1 MQDNGIALY
10 RRFLDGDKGGLEELI
25 ALYQHG
31 LLRFIY
37 GYVRDTGVAEDIMQ
51 EVFVEIY
58 CRRSF
63 KEQSDVAFKTYL
75 YTIARNKSLNAIKKR
90 KRKREL
96 SLDALMEKNATLGE
110 RETEEAFT
118 LAYGQRPDEKLE
130 KSERDK
136 ALYTAIRRLKA
147 EYQEVL
153 MLRYFEDLSPERIAK
168 ITKRKVKQVYN
179 LLARGKTALKAE
191 LLAEEVDYEND

>member
-25 ALYQHG
+25 ALYQHE

-37 GYVRDTGVAEDIMQ
+37 GYVRDTGVAEDVMQ

-63 KEQSDVAFKTYL
+63 KEHSGVAFKTYL

-90 KRKREL
+90 KRKKEL
-96 SLDALMEKNATLGE
+96 SLDALMEKNATLGDS
-110 RETEEAFT
+110 ETDEAFT
-118 LAYGQRPDEKLE
+118 LTYGQRPDNLLE
-130 KSERDK
+130 KTERDK
-136 ALYTAIRRLKA
+136 ALYTAISRLKA
-147 EYQEVL
+147 EYREVL
-153 MLRYFEDLSPERIAK
+153 TLRYFEDLSPERIAK

-191 LLAEEVDYEND
+191 MLAQEVDYEDD

>member
-31 LLRFIY
+31 LLHFIY
-37 GYVRDTGVAEDIMQ
+37 GYLHDVGLAEDVMQ
-51 EVFVEIY
+51 EVFVELY

-63 KEQSDVAFKTYL
+63 KEQSGVAFKTYL
-75 YTIARNKSLNAIKKR
+75 YTIARNKSLNVIKKR
-90 KRKREL
+90 KRKKEV
-96 SLDALMEKNATLGE
+96 SLDSLMEKNATLSDT
-110 RETEEAFT
+110 ETDEPLS
-118 LAYGQRPDEKLE
+118 LAYGQRPDDKLE
-130 KSERDK
+130 TNERDK
-136 ALYTAIRRLKA
+136 ALHEAIAKLKTDYR
-147 EYQEVL
+147 EIL
-153 MLRYFEDLSPERIAK
+153 TLRYFEDLPPEQIAK

-191 LLAEEVDYEND
+191 LLAQGVGYEND

>member
-1 MQDNGIALY
+1 MQDNGITLY

-25 ALYQHG
+25 TLYQHG

-37 GYVRDTGVAEDIMQ
+37 GYVNDIGLAEDVMQ

-75 YTIARNKSLNAIKKR
+75 YTIARNKSLNVIKKR
-90 KRKREL
+90 KRKKEL
-96 SLDALMEKNATLGE
+96 SLEALMEKNATLSDT
-110 RETEEAFT
+110 ETAEPLAFS
-118 LAYGQRPDEKLE
+118 YGQRPDDKLE
-130 KSERDK
+130 QSERDK
-136 ALYTAIRRLKA
+136 TLREAISKLKTD
-147 EYQEVL
+147 YQEIL
-153 MLRYFEDLSPERIAK
+153 TLRYFEDLPPERIAK

-191 LLAEEVDYEND
+191 LLAQGVGYEDD

>member
-1 MQDNGIALY
+1 MQDNGIVLY

-25 ALYQHG
+25 TLYQHG

-37 GYVRDTGVAEDIMQ
+37 GYVRDTGLAEDILQ
-51 EVFVEIY
+51 EVFVELY

-63 KEQSDVAFKTYL
+63 KEQSDAAFKTYL

-96 SLDALMEKNATLGE
+96 SLETLMEKNAALGE
-110 RETEEAFT
+110 GEPDEEKAFT
-118 LAYGQRPDEKLE
+118 YGERADEQLE
-130 KSERDK
+130 RSEQAK
-136 ALYTAIRRLKA
+136 ALHAAISRLK
-147 EYQEVL
+147 EDYREVL
-153 MLRYFEDLSPERIAK
+153 ILRYFEDLSPEVIAK

-179 LLARGKTALKAE
+179 LLARGKAALKDA
-191 LLAEEVDYEND
+191 LLSEGVRDEDI

>member
-1 MQDNGIALY
+1 MQDNGIVLD

-37 GYVRDTGVAEDIMQ
+37 GYVHDTGVAEDIMQ

-96 SLDALMEKNATLGE
+96 SLDALMEKNATLGDS
-110 RETEEAFT
+110 ETEEEFT
-118 LAYGQRPDEKLE
+118 LAYGQRPDDKLE
-130 KSERDK
+130 KIERDK
-136 ALYTAIRRLKA
+136 ALYTAIRRLKE

-153 MLRYFEDLSPERIAK
+153 TLRYFEGLSPERIAK
-168 ITKRKVKQVYN
+168 ITKLKVKQVYN

-191 LLAEEVDYEND
+191 LLAQEVEYEDD

>member
-25 ALYQHG
+25 TLYQHG

-37 GYVRDTGVAEDIMQ
+37 GYVRDMGVAEDVMQ

-90 KRKREL
+90 KRKNEL

-110 RETEEAFT
+110 GDADEAFAVT
-118 LAYGQRPDEKLE
+118 YGQRPDEQLE
-130 KSERDK
+130 KTERDK
-136 ALYTAIRRLKA
+136 ALYTAIRRLKE

-153 MLRYFEDLSPERIAK
+153 TLRYFEDLSPERIAK

-191 LLAEEVDYEND
+191 LLAQEVDYEDD